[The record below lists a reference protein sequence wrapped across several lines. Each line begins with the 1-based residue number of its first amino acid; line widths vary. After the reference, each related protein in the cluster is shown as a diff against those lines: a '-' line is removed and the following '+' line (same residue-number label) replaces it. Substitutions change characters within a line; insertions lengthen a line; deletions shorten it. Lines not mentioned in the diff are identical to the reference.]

1 MAYNTLLERGV
12 SFVETS
18 EKYGIALR
26 PSSLSAEHILA
37 RCMEEQKTDNAV
49 LIATTFSNPFL
60 SLRFGANA
68 VVKSAEAS
76 CSRLDTSG
84 VEILQ
89 VQRTLFYPGL
99 VDGLAKAVDKG
110 YCNSVG
116 ACNLGKGGLKA
127 FARKLERRGLT
138 LTTNQVRDDTILVE
152 TLSFVV

>member
-18 EKYGIALR
+18 ENYGIALR

-49 LIATTFSNPFL
+49 LIATTFANPFP

-68 VVKSAEAS
+68 VVRAAEAS

-116 ACNLGKGGLKA
+116 AVNLGKSRLKS
-127 FARKLERRGLT
+127 FAKKLERRALT
-138 LTTNQVRDDTILVE
+138 LTSNQVCNDMKLVQ
-152 TLSFVV
+152 